1 MSARAPRPRRGL
13 TAPGA
18 RHRQA
23 GEKPPPRRQ
32 RMDWQERGG
41 RQRAG
46 RGCRSASVTPSRT
59 SGTPPEPGVA
69 WCTSSPPARFPTLLV
84 VSPPWGD
91 MSVPAF
97 TVLSHTCTWH
107 SHTRRWRAQPPVP
120 ATDPHSP
127 RLSGLELSDTAGH
140 GAPVGNAEWVW
151 QLWPCF
157 PREVVAD
164 SDCQSHQPWVP
175 RAYWQRVKLALL
187 WLFPLR
193 PCRMAPGA
201 WGTAGGGGC
210 CTWHGWEGVA
220 TGRELLPASQPGCF
234 QSSCYSTG
242 FSPSTLPFS

>member
-1 MSARAPRPRRGL
+1 M
-13 TAPGA
+13 
-18 RHRQA
+18 
-23 GEKPPPRRQ
+23 
-32 RMDWQERGG
+32 
-41 RQRAG
+41 
-46 RGCRSASVTPSRT
+46 TPSRT

-164 SDCQSHQPWVP
+164 SDCQNHQPWVP

-201 WGTAGGGGC
+201 WGTAGEGGGAVPGMVGRV
-210 CTWHGWEGVA
+210 WQLAGSYSQPHSPGVSRAAA
-220 TGRELLPASQPGCF
+220 TPRAFLPAP
-234 QSSCYSTG
+234 
-242 FSPSTLPFS
+242 SPSLNQYRVPELQRGVVVGAEQVQVVSASASFRGLCTVTTVAYIYKTCIY